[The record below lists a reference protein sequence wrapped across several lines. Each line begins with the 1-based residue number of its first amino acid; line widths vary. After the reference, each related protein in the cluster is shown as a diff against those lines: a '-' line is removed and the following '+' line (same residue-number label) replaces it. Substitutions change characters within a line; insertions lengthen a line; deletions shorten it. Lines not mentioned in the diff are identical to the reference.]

1 MQTTFDF
8 PELLRLI
15 EDRSAALRA
24 AAASA
29 PDFEAP
35 VPTCPDWTL
44 RELVRHVGGAQR
56 RQAGIVT
63 AGPDAG
69 KPGQTWQDLA
79 EAAPTGREALI
90 AWAAEGTRLLVDT
103 LREAGPDR
111 GCWAFW
117 QTAQTPLT
125 TGAVAR
131 HQIYEAGIH
140 AYDAQLA
147 AGDARL
153 AAGDGQ
159 PLPDEIALDAVD
171 EFLFTVGSTSLPWPY
186 KPAAMDVRATEGAFW
201 RMTLDTAGV
210 QVSRSAEAP
219 AVPAEFIVEGTAGD
233 LALVLYG
240 RLPVEHLKLEGDRTA
255 WDLLAEW
262 DPNDP
267 ATMPAPGNV

>member
-35 VPTCPDWTL
+35 LPTCPGWTL

-69 KPGQTWQDLA
+69 KPDVTWQDVA
-79 EAAPTGREALI
+79 EAAPTEREALI
-90 AWAAEGTRLLVDT
+90 AWAAEGTRLLMDA

-111 GCWAFW
+111 GCWAYW

-131 HQIYEAGIH
+131 HQVYEAGIH

-147 AGDARL
+147 AGDT
-153 AAGDGQ
+153 Q
-159 PLPDEIALDAVD
+159 PLPDEIAVDAVD

-201 RMTLDTAGV
+201 RATLDAAGV
-210 QVSRSAEAP
+210 QLSRSAEAP
-219 AVPAEFIVEGTAGD
+219 AMPAEFVLEGTASD

-267 ATMPAPGNV
+267 ATLAAPGDA